1 MPSASNSSTGGA
13 AVQHFVAGG
22 FCVRALL
29 VVEQGRRAVDD
40 PDVVVAIGGD
50 AGDLAED
57 PVAGQRL
64 RPERLGPERRG
75 VLGCSGYGRG
85 DESEKD
91 QDRSHGFLQG
101 SPSSGCGPSAHPSR
115 YPGPRTRVSA
125 TAKGS
130 SCCILSRHQQRSQF
144 SRRNARSRSR
154 PKSVPRSTHRRVS
167 AFGAAPRRPYSPHGC
182 SGSWLCK
189 NVLAAA
195 LTPRD
200 FDRVAV
206 PGHFSG
212 FVGSFRLE
220 VFLMRIPAVLYG
232 SATADG
238 RMSATTMPSS
248 PPGAVGYP

>member
-1 MPSASNSSTGGA
+1 
-13 AVQHFVAGG
+13 
-22 FCVRALL
+22 
-29 VVEQGRRAVDD
+29 
-40 PDVVVAIGGD
+40 
-50 AGDLAED
+50 
-57 PVAGQRL
+57 
-64 RPERLGPERRG
+64 
-75 VLGCSGYGRG
+75 
-85 DESEKD
+85 
-91 QDRSHGFLQG
+91 
-101 SPSSGCGPSAHPSR
+101 
-115 YPGPRTRVSA
+115 
-125 TAKGS
+125 
-130 SCCILSRHQQRSQF
+130 
-144 SRRNARSRSR
+144 
-154 PKSVPRSTHRRVS
+154 
-167 AFGAAPRRPYSPHGC
+167 
-182 SGSWLCK
+182 LCK